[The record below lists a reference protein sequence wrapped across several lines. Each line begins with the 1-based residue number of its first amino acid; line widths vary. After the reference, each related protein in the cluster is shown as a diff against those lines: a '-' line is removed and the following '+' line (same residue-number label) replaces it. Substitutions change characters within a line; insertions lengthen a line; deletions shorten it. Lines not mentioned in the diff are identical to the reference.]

1 MANVSIGFNGT
12 VRLIALPA
20 STWTPILLSKASAR
34 ALVLRESITTAAGAT
49 NTPVGFLIRCAND
62 ATANGFT
69 TIFSRPAASLVQDP
83 GDFPS
88 FQYFNII
95 SQLGQSGEVIGQ
107 YDGATPILQVQP
119 LTAAATVLE
128 VWEYA

>member
-62 ATANGFT
+62 FT